1 MAIFVVCSVGLAKS
15 QCQMSIGQWIILR
28 LFRKHACKS
37 LKVHRY
43 VELTIEV
50 YKEKERLC
58 SPLGTSYFGFK
69 AFFRRGRKVWW
80 TITWEFGRHLTQCL
94 KILWESM
101 IFDLGYLPSGNFVCV
116 TYFLYCERSEQ

>member
-1 MAIFVVCSVGLAKS
+1 
-15 QCQMSIGQWIILR
+15 MSIGQWIILR

-69 AFFRRGRKVWW
+69 AFFRRGLRKSLVDDHVGIRK
-80 TITWEFGRHLTQCL
+80 TPYTVFENLMGIHDF
-94 KILWESM
+94 
-101 IFDLGYLPSGNFVCV
+101 
-116 TYFLYCERSEQ
+116 